1 MRYITYNVKIRLKNT
16 YCVTEKIK
24 NREIYHFDLFYPYK
38 DMFNLEIG
46 GIKMF
51 FITKKDKKIGN
62 LKIMLENKSKF
73 IDRQCK
79 ENYMLYKENRNL
91 QYENEKQ
98 RQVMNEIR
106 NIVSIQNQG
115 TRVDKFE
122 KIKEVLIAWKSEKDM
137 F

>member
-1 MRYITYNVKIRLKNT
+1 
-16 YCVTEKIK
+16 
-24 NREIYHFDLFYPYK
+24 
-38 DMFNLEIG
+38 
-46 GIKMF
+46 MF
-51 FITKKDKKIGN
+51 FITKKDRKIGN

-73 IDRQCK
+73 IYRQSK

-106 NIVSIQNQG
+106 NIVDIQNQY

-122 KIKEVLIAWKSEKDM
+122 KIKEVLIAWKSENDM

>member
-1 MRYITYNVKIRLKNT
+1 
-16 YCVTEKIK
+16 
-24 NREIYHFDLFYPYK
+24 
-38 DMFNLEIG
+38 
-46 GIKMF
+46 MF
-51 FITKKDKKIGN
+51 FITKKDRKIGN

-73 IDRQCK
+73 IDRQSK

-106 NIVSIQNQG
+106 NIVDIQNQY

-122 KIKEVLIAWKSEKDM
+122 KIKEVLIAWKSENDM